1 MTRSREASARRRLP
15 LPRLN
20 GPARRLWTLNAIMA
34 AVAVGLYVGPV
45 SAIKPF
51 PGPIEIPWPAFAGAF
66 CIAEWWRVY
75 IHFRRSAHSLS
86 LSEIPL
92 VFGLFL
98 TTPGG
103 LMIGRLLGAG
113 VALGAFRRQPPTKLA
128 FNLSLFS
135 IEAGLA
141 SVLVHWW
148 VPASEPVGPR
158 AWLGVVLTLAVLS
171 TLGAAAVIVAI
182 SVTEGKPSVT
192 QAIQGVAFAL
202 IASAS
207 NSSIAL
213 QGVAIVHRDPSEM
226 WLLLVPVATL
236 VLAYGAYTGERKRHQ
251 RMQYLYQSKDLLQPG
266 DGTITGIPA
275 LLTECCEV
283 FRADMA
289 EVTLLGDG
297 TAPAMVI
304 SVRAGEHGHTMRPLD
319 QDLLDELLVLAFAGE
334 NSSQALRLA
343 DGPNRR
349 HSEVLQ
355 TRRID
360 DAMFTALRGEGRII
374 GTILVGS
381 RLGDLSTFDAEDVK
395 LFDTMVAQ
403 ASVSLENWRLE
414 DRLKHQAF
422 HDPLTGLANRVL
434 FTDRLRHA
442 LSRRPRTGEA
452 RLAVLFVDLDDF
464 KMVNDSLGH
473 GAGDDL
479 LRAVADRIRSA
490 LRGFDTAARLG
501 GDEFAVLLE
510 DINGPEEAVAVAER
524 IVITLRDMF
533 SIRGHEVAM
542 HASIGVATAGGA
554 PIAAEELLRQA
565 DVAMYRAKERGK
577 ATLELYEASM
587 QRAVETRLELKV
599 ELERALVREELMV
612 HYQPIIELRTGRM
625 VSVEA
630 LVRWNHPTRGMVPPD
645 TFIPLAEET
654 GLIMAIGQF
663 MLLNAC
669 RQARAWQLQFPDRRI
684 GMSVNLSPRQL
695 NDPRFPRDV
704 ADVLAATGLTPS
716 LLTLE
721 ITESFMVEQTETMVS
736 RLGALK
742 ELGVSLSIDDFGTG
756 YSSLSCLQYLP
767 VDVLKIAKPF
777 VDGIAE
783 DPRQRAFVKA
793 IVALGRTLGL
803 KLVAEGVE
811 RAEQRDQLRDLR
823 CECAQGFYFSRPV
836 VAEQITAMLLRQAS
850 PAEDVEV
857 EEPGKVIRL
866 AI

>member
-15 LPRLN
+15 LLRLS
-20 GPARRLWTLNAIMA
+20 GPSRRLWTLNAIMA
-34 AVAVGLYVGPV
+34 ALAIGLYVGPV
-45 SAIKPF
+45 RAITPF
-51 PGPIEIPWPAFAGAF
+51 PAPVEIPWPAFAGAF

-98 TTPGG
+98 TNPGG
-103 LMIGRLLGAG
+103 LMLGRLLGAG
-113 VALGAFRRQPPTKLA
+113 VALGAFRRQPPIKLA

-141 SVLVHWW
+141 NLMVHWL
-148 VPASEPVGPR
+148 VPATEPVGPR
-158 AWLGVVLTLAVLS
+158 AWLGVVITLAVLS

-182 SVTEGKPSVT
+182 SVTEGKPSII
-192 QAIQGVAFAL
+192 QALQGVAFAL

-275 LLTECCEV
+275 LLTQCCEV

-289 EVTLLGDG
+289 EVMLLGDG
-297 TAPAMVI
+297 IEPATVL
-304 SVRAGEHGHTMRPLD
+304 SVRGGEHGNTSRPVD
-319 QDLLDELLVLAFAGE
+319 HELLEELLVLAFAGE
-334 NSSQALRLA
+334 NSGEALRLE
-343 DGPNRR
+343 DPHGDVL
-349 HSEVLQ
+349 HSRE
-355 TRRID
+355 ID
-360 DAMFTALRGEGRII
+360 DAMFSALRGEGRII
-374 GTILVGS
+374 GTILVGN

-395 LFDTMVAQ
+395 LYDTMVAQ
-403 ASVSLENWRLE
+403 ASVALENWRLE

-442 LSRRPRTGEA
+442 LSRRPRTGAA

-479 LRAVADRIRSA
+479 LRAVADRMRSA

-510 DINGPEEAVAVAER
+510 DINGPDEAVAVAER
-524 IVITLRDMF
+524 IVLSLRDMF

-542 HASIGVATAGGA
+542 HASIGVATAGAA

-599 ELERALVREELMV
+599 ELERAIARDELVI
-612 HYQPIIELRTGRM
+612 HYQPILELRSGRM
-625 VSVEA
+625 SSVEA

-645 TFIPLAEET
+645 VFIPLAEET
-654 GLIMAIGQF
+654 GLIMAIGQY
-663 MLLNAC
+663 MLLNSC
-669 RQARAWQLQFPDRRI
+669 RQARAWQLQFPDRQI
-684 GMSVNLSPRQL
+684 GMGVNLSPRQL
-695 NDPRFPRDV
+695 NDPRFPQDV
-704 ADVLAATGLTPS
+704 ADVLAATGLDAS

-721 ITESFMVEQTETMVS
+721 ITESFMVEQTDVMVS
-736 RLGALK
+736 RLNALK
-742 ELGVSLSIDDFGTG
+742 ALGVTLSVDDFGTG

-811 RAEQRDQLRDLR
+811 RPEQRDQLRDLR
-823 CECAQGFYFSRPV
+823 CQYAQGYYFSRPV
-836 VAEQITAMLLRQAS
+836 VAEEITAMLQRQA
-850 PAEDVEV
+850 PAAYEAED
-857 EEPGKVIRL
+857 PSKVLRL
-866 AI
+866 PA

>member
-1 MTRSREASARRRLP
+1 MTTRRGALRRPP
-15 LPRLN
+15 LPRLV
-20 GPARRLWTLNAIMA
+20 GPTRRLWTLNAIMA
-34 AVAVGLYVGPV
+34 SAALGLYLGPV
-45 SAIKPF
+45 RGMQAF
-51 PGPIEIPWPAFAGAF
+51 PAPIEIPWPAFAGAF

-98 TTPGG
+98 TTPTG
-103 LMIGRLLGAG
+103 LMLGRLIGAG
-113 VALGAFRRQPPTKLA
+113 VALGAFRRQPPIKLA
-128 FNLSLFS
+128 FNLGLFS

-141 SVLVHWW
+141 NLLVHWW
-148 VPASEPVGPR
+148 VPATEPVGPR
-158 AWLGVVLTLAVLS
+158 AWIAVVGTLIILS
-171 TLGAAAVIVAI
+171 TISAGAVMLAI
-182 SVTEGKPSVT
+182 TLSEGKPSVMQT
-192 QAIQGVAFAL
+192 LQGLAFAL
-202 IASAS
+202 LTAAS

-213 QGVAIVHRDPSEM
+213 QGVAIVHRDPAEL
-226 WLLLVPVATL
+226 WLLLVPMATL
-236 VLAYGAYTGERKRHQ
+236 ALAYAAYSGERRRHQ

-266 DGTITGIPA
+266 GGTLAGIP
-275 LLTECCEV
+275 LLLSECCQV

-289 EVTLLGDG
+289 EITLLGEG
-297 TAPAMVI
+297 AAPATVI
-304 SVRAGEHGHTMRPLD
+304 SVHGGVPVETVRGLD
-319 QDLLDELLVLAFAGE
+319 HELLDELLDLAFAGE
-334 NSSQALRLA
+334 GSAEALLLVDEAGAAHRDVL
-343 DGPNRR
+343 
-349 HSEVLQ
+349 HS
-355 TRRID
+355 RGID

-381 RLGDLSTFDAEDVK
+381 RLGDLNSFDVEDVK

-403 ASVSLENWRLE
+403 ASRSLENWRLE

-452 RLAVLFVDLDDF
+452 RLAVLFIDLDDF

-479 LRAVADRIRSA
+479 LRAVADRIRA
-490 LRGFDTAARLG
+490 GLRAFDTAARLG
-501 GDEFAVLLE
+501 GDEFAVLLD
-510 DINGPEEAVAVAER
+510 DIKGPEEAVSVAER
-524 IVITLRDMF
+524 VVDAMREPF
-533 SIRGHEVAM
+533 AVRGHEVAM
-542 HASIGVATAGGA
+542 HASIGVATAGAA
-554 PIAAEELLRQA
+554 PIAAEELLRHA

-577 ATLELYEASM
+577 ATLEIYEASM

-599 ELERALVREELMV
+599 ELERAIAREELLV
-612 HYQPIIELRTGRM
+612 HYQPIVELRSGRM

-630 LVRWNHPTRGMVPPD
+630 LVRWQHPTRGLVPPD
-645 TFIPLAEET
+645 TFIPLAEGT
-654 GLIMAIGQF
+654 GLIMAIGHY
-663 MLLNAC
+663 MLEQSC
-669 RQARAWQLQFPDRRI
+669 RQARAWQLRFPDRQI
-684 GMSVNLSPRQL
+684 GVGVNLSPRQL
-695 NDPRFPRDV
+695 NDARFPGDV
-704 ADVLAATGLTPS
+704 ARVLAETGLDPA

-721 ITESFMVEQTETMVS
+721 ITESIMVEDTEIMAS

-742 ELGVSLSIDDFGTG
+742 ALGVNLSIDDFGTG

-767 VDVLKIAKPF
+767 VDTLKIAKPF

-811 RAEQRDQLRDLR
+811 RPEQRDQLRDLR
-823 CECAQGFYFSRPV
+823 CQCAQGYYFSRPV
-836 VAEQITAMLLRQAS
+836 VAEEITDMLLRQS
-850 PAEDVEV
+850 PPPQVES
-857 EEPGKVIRL
+857 EGAKVLRL
-866 AI
+866 PA

>member
-1 MTRSREASARRRLP
+1 MRRLP
-15 LPRLN
+15 RLRLS
-20 GPARRLWTLNAIMA
+20 GPARRLWMLNAIMA
-34 AVAVGLYVGPV
+34 VGALGLYLGPV
-45 SAIKPF
+45 AALRPF
-51 PGPIEIPWPAFAGAF
+51 PAPIDIPWPAFAGAF

-98 TTPGG
+98 TSPGG
-103 LMIGRLLGAG
+103 LVLGRLLGAG
-113 VALGAFRRQPPTKLA
+113 VALGALRRQPPVKLA

-135 IEAGLA
+135 IEASLA
-141 SVLVHWW
+141 TILVHAM
-148 VPASEPVGPR
+148 VPLNQPVGPH
-158 AWLGVVLTLAVLS
+158 AWLGVILTLAVLA
-171 TLGAAAVIVAI
+171 TLSAVAVLVAI
-182 SVTEGKPSVT
+182 ALSEGKPSLM
-192 QAIQGVAFAL
+192 QAVEGIGFAL
-202 IASAS
+202 ITAAS

-213 QGVAIVHRDPSEM
+213 QGVAIVHRDASEL
-226 WLLLVPVATL
+226 WLLLVPMMTL
-236 VLAYGAYTGERKRHQ
+236 VIAYAAYTGERRRHH

-266 DGTITGIPA
+266 DGTLDGIPA
-275 LLTECCEV
+275 LLSECCQV

-289 EVTLLGDG
+289 EITLLGDG
-297 TAPAMVI
+297 VTPATVV
-304 SVRAGEHGHTMRPLD
+304 SVRGGVHGRTVRQVD
-319 QDLLDELLVLAFAGE
+319 AELLDELLVLAFAGE
-334 NSSQALRLA
+334 ESSRALRLV
-343 DGPNRR
+343 DEPGRPHR
-349 HSEVLQ
+349 EVLAA
-355 TRRID
+355 RSID

-374 GTILVGS
+374 GSMLVGS

-403 ASVSLENWRLE
+403 ASASLENWRLE

-442 LSRRPRTGEA
+442 LSRRPRTGVA
-452 RLAVLFVDLDDF
+452 RLAVLFIDLDDF

-479 LRAVADRIRSA
+479 LRFVADRIRSA

-510 DINGPEEAVAVAER
+510 DIVGPEEAVGVAER
-524 IVITLRDMF
+524 IVDSLRDPF
-533 SIRGHEVAM
+533 PVRGHEVAM
-542 HASIGVATAGGA
+542 HASIGVATAGHA

-577 ATLELYEASM
+577 ATLEIYEASM
-587 QRAVETRLELKV
+587 QRAVESRLELKV
-599 ELERALVREELMV
+599 ELERALARDQLTV
-612 HYQPIIELRTGRM
+612 HYQPIVELRSGRM

-645 TFIPLAEET
+645 AFIPLAEST
-654 GLIMAIGQF
+654 GLIRAIGQF
-663 MLLNAC
+663 MLQQSC
-669 RQARAWQLQFPDRRI
+669 RQARAWQLRHPGRTI
-684 GMSVNLSPRQL
+684 GVGVNLSPRQL
-695 NDPRFPRDV
+695 NDPHFPHDV
-704 ADVLAATGLTPS
+704 AAVLAETGLDPA

-721 ITESFMVEQTETMVS
+721 ITESFMVEDSDTMVT
-736 RLGALK
+736 RLEALK
-742 ELGVSLSIDDFGTG
+742 ELGVNLSIDDFGTG

-767 VDVLKIAKPF
+767 VDTLKIAKPF
-777 VDGIAE
+777 IDGIAE

-811 RAEQRDQLRDLR
+811 RPEQRDQLRDLR
-823 CECAQGFYFSRPV
+823 CECAQGYYFSRPV
-836 VAEQITAMLLRQAS
+836 AAEQITAMLEHQS
-850 PAEDVEV
+850 PPPMGELEVAVENA
-857 EEPGKVIRL
+857 GKVIRL
-866 AI
+866 PA